1 MAEEHNP
8 KRQPTTRQS
17 DEEAEEGRDED
28 QYTSSTPQRDF
39 EQQALLNTE
48 LADDEGYPLGGQEEF
63 DRVSTE
69 DNAAAVMD
77 EMRDATMDVEVLEDF
92 EERQNMPTD
101 EQGLFRR
108 LREHHA
114 ETPQLSGGDLDAAW
128 DQADVGDETATVE
141 PTPDQDLVDEIG
153 GAMGVT
159 YEDDEELGFAD
170 KVHRR
175 DEERWELNPASAE
188 DAEPLDDED
197 EPVGNQDGGDEP
209 FELDTTAPEPD

>member
-1 MAEEHNP
+1 MAEDRNP
-8 KRQPTTRQS
+8 KREPAPRQP
-17 DEEAEEGRDED
+17 DEEADEAREER
-28 QYTSSTPQRDF
+28 QYTSSTPQRDY
-39 EQQALLNTE
+39 EQQALLDTE
-48 LADDEGYPLGGQEEF
+48 MEDDEGYPLGGQNEF
-63 DRVSTE
+63 DRVSTA
-69 DNAAAVMD
+69 DNTDVVMD
-77 EMRDATMDVEVLEDF
+77 EMRDATDDTEILDDF
-92 EERQNMPTD
+92 EERQQMPTD

-128 DQADVGDETATVE
+128 DQAQVGDETATVE

-159 YEDDEELGFAD
+159 YEDDEELGFAE
-170 KVHRR
+170 KVYRR

-197 EPVGNQDGGDEP
+197 EPAVNEDGGDDP
-209 FELDTTAPEPD
+209 FELDTTETETD